1 MGVQN
6 PNSTN
11 YVHPDEPNLLNI
23 HKAMTY
29 DATGEPHL
37 RVTLGSD
44 TITINGDVNLVDN
57 VRVNNSTTN
66 PVPVFLVNNTVTILN
81 TSFAI
86 TNFPTTST
94 VYQGTSPWVTTIT
107 NWPALQYVNGVLY
120 AVQSGTWNVNVT
132 SLPAV
137 SGTVVV
143 SSLPAVTGTVA
154 VSNFTSTVNIASMP
168 AVSGTVSISN
178 FPTSVTV
185 TNFTST
191 VNIASMPAVSGTV
204 AVSSLP
210 AVTGTVTVNGSVTV
224 TNFTSTVNV
233 ASLPA
238 ITGTVVV
245 SNFTSTVRVDNFPT
259 SVTVTNFTSTVFVSN
274 TLTISNTSFAV
285 TNFPTT
291 STVFQGTVPWQ
302 ITGTVVASN
311 FTSTVN
317 INSMPSITI
326 STITFSNTS
335 IAITNFPTTST
346 VYQGTTPWNI
356 TGTVAISSLPEVEI
370 KNDSGNP
377 IPVSGNITAT
387 IVGTVTSTVVDG
399 AADAFGR
406 LRVSEAFTLGDYKH
420 TYGIDPNFRDTLSN
434 GGTVTHITN
443 QAAARLATTNNAS
456 SRAIHQTK
464 MYHNY
469 MPGKS
474 QLIKSTINFYGAT
487 TNVTKRTGYYDDL
500 NGIYFEQ
507 TGTGELAFVIRT
519 DTSGTASD
527 ARRAIQ
533 SSWNKDRCD
542 GTGPSGFNLDITKT
556 QIFFTDFQWL
566 GVGRV
571 RCGFVHDGQTIV
583 AHEFYNSNN
592 LPTVYMSNP
601 NLPIRC
607 EILNTGATAG
617 AFFDQICSTVVSEGG
632 YVESGIDFSVDSG
645 QTSQSITVANGMYPI
660 VAIRLKNTFRGYPN
674 RVVVRSGN
682 INVYAEEYPAYW
694 ALFKLSDLSAITL
707 SSSTWTSA
715 SADSAVEYNLTATA
729 FTGGD
734 RIDGGI
740 VGTTSPGG
748 SAKGTGTA
756 PVNQPSNAKK
766 NFIAQNQGSTN
777 SEIYVVCGKAIGG
790 TSKLWVDFQ
799 WREIY

>member
-6 PNSTN
+6 PNSTG

-29 DATGEPHL
+29 DETGEPHL

-44 TITINGDVNLVDN
+44 NITITGDVNLVDT
-57 VRVNNSTTN
+57 VSVNSTPED
-66 PVPVFLVNNTVTILN
+66 PVHVHLTEVGTSGLLAVPYLPIGGTVTVTN

-94 VYQGTSPWVTTIT
+94 VYQGTSPWVTTVT
-107 NWPALQYVNGVLY
+107 NWPALQYVNGTLY
-120 AVQSGTWNVNVT
+120 AVQSGTWSV
-132 SLPAV
+132 
-137 SGTVVV
+137 G
-143 SSLPAVTGTVA
+143 VTGTVS
-154 VSNFTSTVNIASMP
+154 VSNFTSTVN
-168 AVSGTVSISN
+168 V
-178 FPTSVTV
+178 
-185 TNFTST
+185 
-191 VNIASMPAVSGTV
+191 ASMPAVSGTV
-204 AVSSLP
+204 AIS
-210 AVTGTVTVNGSVTV
+210 
-224 TNFTSTVNV
+224 
-233 ASLPA
+233 SLPA

-291 STVFQGTVPWQ
+291 STVYQGTDPWRVSGDFNTT
-302 ITGTVVASN
+302 ITGTV
-311 FTSTVN
+311 
-317 INSMPSITI
+317 
-326 STITFSNTS
+326 
-335 IAITNFPTTST
+335 TT
-346 VYQGTTPWNI
+346 
-356 TGTVAISSLPEVEI
+356 
-370 KNDSGNP
+370 
-377 IPVSGNITAT
+377 
-387 IVGTVTSTVVDG
+387 TVVDG
-399 AADAFGR
+399 QQDAFGR

-420 TYGIDPNFRDTLSN
+420 TYGIDPNFRDTLTN
-434 GGTVTHITN
+434 GGTVTHIAN
-443 QAAARLATTNNAS
+443 QACARLATTSNTS

-474 QLIKSTINFYGAT
+474 QLIKTTINFYAHT
-487 TNVTKRTGYYDDL
+487 ANVTKRTGYYDDL

-507 TGTGELAFVIRT
+507 DGAGVLSFVIRT
-519 DTSGTASD
+519 NTSGTASD
-527 ARRAIQ
+527 ARRIPQ
-533 SSWNKDRCD
+533 DEWNKDTCD
-542 GTGPSGFNLDITKT
+542 GFGVSGFDLDITKT
-556 QIFFTDFQWL
+556 QIVFIDFQWL

-571 RCGFVHDGQTIV
+571 RCGFVHDGQMIV

-592 LPTVYMSNP
+592 LPVVYMANP
-601 NLPIRC
+601 NLPVRC

-617 AFFDQICSTVVSEGG
+617 GYFDQICSTVVSEGG
-632 YVESGIDFSVDSG
+632 YMESGIDFSVDSG
-645 QTSQSITVANGMYPI
+645 QTSQSITTANGMYPV
-660 VAIRLKNTFRGYPN
+660 VAIRLKNSFRGYPN

-694 ALFKLSDLSAITL
+694 ALYKLDNLSEITL

-715 SADSAVEYNLTATA
+715 DADSAVEYTLLATA

-734 RIDGGI
+734 RIDGGL

-766 NFIAQNQGSTN
+766 NFIAQNIDSTD

-790 TSKLWVDFQ
+790 TTKLWVDFQ